1 MKFALALPLV
11 MACASLPTY
20 SAAEKTP
27 SSNFL
32 WYEQPA
38 RVKNMQLPWG
48 SESGNLGDAGNN
60 PKNPWEQQA
69 LPIGNGR
76 VGAMIFGGDKTERL
90 ALNEVS
96 FWSGGENPNGGYA
109 NGPNCSRDQFGCY
122 LPFGDLIV
130 SFDGDGEAQN
140 YRRSL
145 NLEDG
150 IARVSYKKKGVEYKR
165 LIFASEPA
173 QVIVMQCEA
182 SQPGKLGAK
191 LTFKPSVPATIS
203 ASGNSL
209 VMSGKLKNGLEF
221 EAVAVVIPEK
231 GKVTGKGGKKE
242 ISPSEEKGE
251 ATTDMSQNP
260 YLELGGAQGM
270 TVIISMATD
279 YVMDPARNWKGTP
292 PAKRNKVYLSKAIK
306 TPVEQLKADHVSFY
320 KKLFDRV
327 QLDLGKSTQDKASLP
342 TDKRIK
348 DYKKNPNDPEL
359 EKTVYQYGRYALIAG
374 SRPGNL
380 PANLQGIWNNSV
392 TPPWNCDYHNN
403 INVQMCYW
411 GAEVANLSEC
421 HEPLLDY
428 LTAMAPGLREA
439 TQKGFK
445 KKDGSPARG
454 WTARTS
460 QNIWGASGWA
470 WNIPASAWYAL
481 HLWEHYRFTNNK
493 TYLKEQAYPMM
504 KEICQFWEDS
514 LKELGQDGAGFHSGD
529 KNADLSEL
537 KGIPAGTLVA
547 PNGWSPEQG
556 PREDGVAHDQQLIW
570 ELFDDTIKAAKILKT
585 DAAWAKQLAEKRDRL
600 YLHKISKQGYLQE
613 WMIDRPNLV
622 TGHRHTSH
630 LFGAYPGSI
639 ISVDKTPEVAK
650 AAEKS
655 LELRGSDGDCRRS
668 WTWPWRTALWA
679 RFRNGENAHEMV
691 AGLIKHNML
700 DNMIATH
707 APLQFDGT
715 YGITGGISEMLL
727 QSHDG
732 KIRLLP
738 AIPEAWKS
746 GSVKGLKARGNL
758 TVDIDWRNGK
768 VTRYKL
774 TSPAATPAPVEV
786 VVNGSTKKVRPE
798 STAAK
803 KAASATH

>member
-1 MKFALALPLV
+1 MKIAPLLLAVFTALPTLG
-11 MACASLPTY
+11 
-20 SAAEKTP
+20 AAEKTP
-27 SSNFL
+27 SVNYL

-38 RVKNMQLPWG
+38 RVRDMQMPWG
-48 SESGNLGDAGNN
+48 TKSGNLNDETNN

-76 VGAMIFGGDKTERL
+76 IGAMVFGGDRTERL

-96 FWSGGENPNGGYA
+96 FWSGGENPGGGYG
-109 NGPNCSRDQFGCY
+109 NGPKVGRDGFGCY

-130 SFDGDGEAQN
+130 GFEGAGETKN
-140 YRRSL
+140 YTRSL

-150 IARVSYKKKGVEYKR
+150 IARVRYKKSGIEYKR
-165 LIFASEPA
+165 NIFASEPA
-173 QVIVMQCEA
+173 QVIVMHCEA
-182 SQPGKLGAK
+182 SQPGKLEAK
-191 LTFKPSVPATIS
+191 LTFKPSATAMVS

-209 VMSGKLKNGLEF
+209 VMSGKLNNGLEF

-231 GKVTGKGGKKE
+231 GRVAARGGKKE
-242 ISPSEEKGE
+242 ITPDSDRGE
-251 ATTDMSQNP
+251 AETNMAGNP
-260 YLELGGAQGM
+260 FLELDGAQGM

-279 YVMDPARNWKGTP
+279 YVMDAEKNWKGAP
-292 PAKRNKVYLSKAIK
+292 PTKRNKAYLSKALK
-306 TPVEQLKADHVSFY
+306 TPTKELRAEHIAFY
-320 KKLFDRV
+320 QKLFNRLN
-327 QLDLGKSTQDKASLP
+327 LDLGNTDPKIAALSTDQ
-342 TDKRIK
+342 RIK
-348 DYKKNPNDPEL
+348 AYKKDNNAPDPEL
-359 EKTVYQYGRYALIAG
+359 ETTVYQYGRYALIAG

-392 TPPWNCDYHNN
+392 TPLWNSDYHTN

-428 LTAMAPGLREA
+428 VTAMAPGLRAAVQRSNE
-439 TQKGFK
+439 FK
-445 KKDGSPARG
+445 PKNGGTVRG

-460 QNIWGASGWA
+460 QNIWGGSGWQ

-481 HLWEHYRFTNNK
+481 HMWEHYLFTQNK

-504 KEICQFWEDS
+504 KETCQFWEDH
-514 LKELGQDGAGFHSGD
+514 LKELGKDGTGFKS
-529 KNADLSEL
+529 ADSVNLDEL
-537 KGIPAGTLVA
+537 KGVPAGTLVA

-570 ELFDDTIKAAKILKT
+570 ELFDNTIKASKILEVDSDWT
-585 DAAWAKQLAEKRDRL
+585 KQLAEKRNRL
-600 YLHKISKQGYLQE
+600 FPGKISRQGYLQE

-630 LFGAYPGSI
+630 LFGVYPGSI
-639 ISVDKTPEVAK
+639 INLEKTPEVAK

-655 LELRGSDGDCRRS
+655 LELRGTGGDSQRS
-668 WTWPWRTALWA
+668 WTWPWRTAMWA
-679 RFRNGENAHEMV
+679 RFQNGEKAHEMIG
-691 AGLIKHNML
+691 GLIKHNML

-715 YGITGGISEMLL
+715 YGITGGISEMLI

-738 AIPEAWKS
+738 AIPAAWKN
-746 GSVKGLKARGNL
+746 GSVRGIKARGNI
-758 TVDIDWRNGK
+758 TVDIDWRTGK
-768 VTRYKL
+768 VMRYKL
-774 TSPAATPAPVEV
+774 YSPLASPAPVEV
-786 VVNGSTKKVRPE
+786 VVNGSTKKEKPE
-798 STAAK
+798 STADKEPAMR
-803 KAASATH
+803 